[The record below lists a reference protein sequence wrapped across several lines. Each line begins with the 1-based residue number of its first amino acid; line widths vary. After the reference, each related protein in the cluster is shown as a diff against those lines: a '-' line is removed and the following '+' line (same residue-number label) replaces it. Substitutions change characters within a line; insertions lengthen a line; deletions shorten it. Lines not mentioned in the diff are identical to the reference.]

1 MLKKTRPKSRQE
13 MYQKAWKNK
22 IVMWERVTPV
32 LKEE

>member
-1 MLKKTRPKSRQE
+1 MLKKTRPKSQQG

-32 LKEE
+32 LKED